1 MYISNKERFI
11 TFEGID
17 GCGKST
23 QARLLIERLNDND
36 IATCFVREPGG
47 TPVSEDIRTILLE
60 NRDERMCNRTEA
72 LLMTGSRAQLTKDVI
87 IPALEKGQWVIA
99 DRYTDSTI
107 AYQGGGRG
115 LDIEWLLQLND
126 FATYGTIPDLTI
138 IVDIDPEEA
147 IRRTNESP
155 PDRIESA
162 GIGFQEKIRKQYKE
176 LIKLFPDRCMSIDG
190 SSSPDVVNRFV
201 WDEIK
206 NRKFIYEK

>member
-47 TPVSEDIRTILLE
+47 TPVSEEIRTILLE
-60 NRDERMCNRTEA
+60 NRDEKMCNRTEA

-87 IPALEKGQWVIA
+87 IPALKIGEWIIA

-147 IRRTNESP
+147 IRRTNESS

-190 SSSPDVVNRFV
+190 SSSPDVINRSV

>member
-1 MYISNKERFI
+1 MYISSRERFI

-23 QARLLIERLNDND
+23 QARSLIERLNNND

-47 TPVSEDIRTILLE
+47 TPVSEEIRTVLLE

-87 IPALEKGQWVIA
+87 IPSLEKGEWVIA

-115 LDIEWLLQLND
+115 LNIEWLLQLND

-147 IRRTNESP
+147 KRRTNESQ

-190 SSSPDVVNRFV
+190 SSSSDVISSSV

>member
-1 MYISNKERFI
+1 MYISSRERFI

-23 QARLLIERLNDND
+23 QARSLIERLNNND

-47 TPVSEDIRTILLE
+47 TPVSEEIRTVLLE

-87 IPALEKGQWVIA
+87 IPALEKGEWVIA

-115 LDIEWLLQLND
+115 LNIEWLLQLND
-126 FATYGTIPDLTI
+126 FATYGTKPDLTI

-147 IRRTNESP
+147 KIRTNESR

-190 SSSPDVVNRFV
+190 SSSSDVISSSV

>member
-1 MYISNKERFI
+1 MYISNRERFI

-23 QARLLIERLNDND
+23 QAKILIEKLNDND

-47 TPVSEDIRTILLE
+47 TPVSEEIRTILLE

-147 IRRTNESP
+147 IRRTNDSA

-190 SSSPDVVNRFV
+190 SSSPDVINRSV

>member
-1 MYISNKERFI
+1 MYISSRERFI

-23 QARLLIERLNDND
+23 QARSLIERLNNND

-47 TPVSEDIRTILLE
+47 TPVSEEIRTVLLE

-87 IPALEKGQWVIA
+87 IPALEKGKWVIA

-115 LDIEWLLQLND
+115 LDIKWLLQLND

-147 IRRTNESP
+147 KRRTNKSA

-190 SSSPDVVNRFV
+190 NSSSDVISSFV

>member
-1 MYISNKERFI
+1 MYISNKEKFI

-23 QARLLIERLNDND
+23 QARSLIERLNDND

-47 TPVSEDIRTILLE
+47 TPVSEKIRTILLE

-72 LLMTGSRAQLTKDVI
+72 LLMTGSRAQLTNDVI
-87 IPALEKGQWVIA
+87 IPALEKGEWVIA

-115 LDIEWLLQLND
+115 LNIEWLLQLND

-147 IRRTNESP
+147 KRRTNESQ

-190 SSSPDVVNRFV
+190 SSSSDVISSSV

>member
-1 MYISNKERFI
+1 MYISSRERFI

-23 QARLLIERLNDND
+23 QARSLIERLNNND

-47 TPVSEDIRTILLE
+47 TPVSEEIRTVLLE

-87 IPALEKGQWVIA
+87 IPALEKGEWVIA

-115 LDIEWLLQLND
+115 LNIEWLLQLND
-126 FATYGTIPDLTI
+126 FATYGTKPDLTI

-147 IRRTNESP
+147 KIRTNETR

-190 SSSPDVVNRFV
+190 SSSSDVISSSV